1 MNMNMNTDSMLQYK
15 VKNTFNSEVINAT
28 KKVVLGAK
36 FDGFKNVLKFWKPRL
51 NDMINADMNNIE
63 INKDYIEEAKDTS
76 RKMIQY
82 LYKN

>member
-1 MNMNMNTDSMLQYK
+1 MNMNTDSMLQYK

-36 FDGFKNVLKFWKPRL
+36 FDGFKNVLKLWEPRL
-51 NDMINADMNNIE
+51 NNMINADMNNIE
-63 INKDYIEEAKDTS
+63 INKDYIEEAKDTNK
-76 RKMIQY
+76 KMTQY

>member
-1 MNMNMNTDSMLQYK
+1 MNTDSMLQYK